1 MKKWLLGAGLLLGLA
16 ELRAQ
21 VTYPVNGI
29 ADERSRYYAFTNAT
43 IVKDGN
49 TSLSNATLV
58 IKDGKVVAV
67 GNVSVPDASVVVDCK
82 GQFIYPSF
90 VDIYSD
96 YGIAV
101 PQRPGGEGSFLVLSS
116 YLPIPKDHLAGTRPS
131 GAN

>member
-1 MKKWLLGAGLLLGLA
+1 MKKWLLGGALIGFG
-16 ELRAQ
+16 RASRPG
-21 VTYPVNGI
+21 YLPCKWC

-101 PQRPGGEGSFLVLSS
+101 PQRPGGEGSFWSS
-116 YLPIPKDHLAGTRPS
+116 AVIYQYQRTI
-131 GAN
+131 